1 VYEIRQ
7 TSAFKKDLK
16 RLIRQKTDLTELE
29 LVVDDLAAGKTL
41 DPKYKDHALVGNWK
55 GFRDCHIAPDWVLL
69 YKIERQYLIL
79 TLTRTG
85 SHSEL
90 EL

>member
-1 VYEIRQ
+1 MYEIRQ